1 MKETCFRAP
10 VERLVRRAEWS
21 AKMILG
27 WCCHTWFMNTS
38 EPLKLTPIE
47 SWALSLAGFYA
58 YDTGFDDWLTRTP
71 NVELTGR
78 GTGKPKN
85 KTASSPRSG

>member
-1 MKETCFRAP
+1 MKETCFRAS
-10 VERLVRRAEWS
+10 VESGVRRAEWS

-47 SWALSLAGFYA
+47 SWALSWAGFYA

-71 NVELTGR
+71 NAKVR
-78 GTGKPKN
+78 GAHDGLEK
-85 KTASSPRSG
+85 